1 MGKSQE
7 LKLINYPPQRAFTQI
22 STFTFVFIECAVHPE
37 NRMHSNVIT
46 EAILERL
53 Q

>member
-1 MGKSQE
+1 M
-7 LKLINYPPQRAFTQI
+7 P
-22 STFTFVFIECAVHPE
+22 TFTLLLIECAVHPE